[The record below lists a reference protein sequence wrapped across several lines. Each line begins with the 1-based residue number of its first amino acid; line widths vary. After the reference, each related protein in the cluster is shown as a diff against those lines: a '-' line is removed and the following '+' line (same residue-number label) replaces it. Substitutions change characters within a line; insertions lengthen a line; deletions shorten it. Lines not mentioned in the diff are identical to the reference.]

1 MYQFIPLLKSKEWPI
16 SKIYK
21 LAQLHV
27 SIVEGL
33 RQLSITNL
41 QDINNVINAEGNSLM
56 QGFYGMTVPPDLQLE
71 SGITPPS
78 QLIHSIHN
86 TNRNTTKTV
95 LVHYTKLDSAV
106 DQLSNIANILKTHVH
121 SEFHNNVFIPDK
133 EPALVGRRVDS
144 VLSCNYSSYAT
155 ALLNNFNPQ
164 DGENPASISKA
175 KRVKSISITYAQA
188 ATLPSPIQQSQ
199 ASVSTLTDMDKLY
212 ESMSAKFGEHF
223 GSKVIIQDL
232 EKQVTKTSS
241 EINTIRTNFELKL
254 TSIQSSVD
262 QLTTKVNT
270 QYSEINAT
278 VQTLVETIEKQNF
291 IIAGIQQE
299 FKLSIETLTSK
310 IVSQHAPTYHTSST
324 SSQRRSIELG

>member
-1 MYQFIPLLKSKEWPI
+1 MYQFVPLLKSKEWPI

-33 RQLSITNL
+33 RPLFITKL

-56 QGFYGMTVPPDLQLE
+56 QGFYCMTVPPDLQSE

-86 TNRNTTKTV
+86 TNRNTIKAV
-95 LVHYTKLDSAV
+95 LVHYTKFDSAV
-106 DQLSNIANILKTHVH
+106 DQLSNIANILKSHIH
-121 SEFHNNVFIPDK
+121 REFHNNVFVPDT
-133 EPALVGRRVDS
+133 EPALVGHRADS
-144 VLSCNYSSYAT
+144 VPSCNYSSYAT

-164 DGENPASISKA
+164 DGENPASISMA
-175 KRVKSISITYAQA
+175 KRVKSIHITYAQA
-188 ATLPSPIQQSQ
+188 AAFPSPIQQLQ
-199 ASVSTLTDMDKLY
+199 ASLSTLTDMDKLY
-212 ESMSAKFGEHF
+212 DLMSTKFGEQF
-223 GSKVIIQDL
+223 GSKVSIQDL
-232 EKQVTKTSS
+232 KKQVTKTSL
-241 EINTIRTNFELKL
+241 EINTIQTNFELQL